1 MNRRA
6 ALARRVSGG
15 YTMTQERAVSLEKFI
30 EDLISRAMEEGEF
43 DNLPGKGKPLDLDWY
58 FQMPED
64 LRLSYSILR
73 DNKILPQEAELLKEI
88 DDLKKQLDSCPDEKE
103 RRRIAKQISEKRLSF
118 NTQME
123 SRRGK
128 K

>member
-1 MNRRA
+1 M
-6 ALARRVSGG
+6 
-15 YTMTQERAVSLEKFI
+15 SLDKFI
-30 EDLISRAMEEGEF
+30 DDLISRAMAEGEF

-73 DNKILPQEAELLKEI
+73 SNQFLPQEAELLKEI
-88 DDLKKQLDSCPDEKE
+88 DGLKKQLDSCSDEKE
-103 RRRIAKQISEKRLSF
+103 RRRIAKAISEKRLSF
-118 NTQME
+118 NTQVE
-123 SRRGK
+123 SRRRK